1 MWLIIKFKKKKE
13 NFFKSELKKKIGLEI
28 FYYNPMFKIKIQ
40 NKLRSYF
47 KEVCLLDDY
56 IFVYCKSFQNIK
68 IVENLRFAKGLKYI
82 LSGCISSQKEILEFI
97 KKCKK
102 SEDQSGYL
110 TNNFFELISNLN
122 YKFKDGPFSNTIFKL
137 IGIKNKKIEI
147 LLGDLRTKVDKNKFL
162 ISPV

>member
-1 MWLIIKFKKKKE
+1 MWLVIKLDKKKE

-68 IVENLRFAKGLKYI
+68 IFLSNVDFLLLK
-82 LSGCISSQKEILEFI
+82 
-97 KKCKK
+97 
-102 SEDQSGYL
+102 
-110 TNNFFELISNLN
+110 
-122 YKFKDGPFSNTIFKL
+122 
-137 IGIKNKKIEI
+137 IG
-147 LLGDLRTKVDKNKFL
+147 
-162 ISPV
+162 